1 LWSVNS
7 AIQRASVG
15 SVHPLGPV
23 PKHRVENLPKDEQMK
38 PRLKYPR
45 KRNHQS
51 KTESTYNEAPPE
63 IRGLAMS
70 LPIDVSLG
78 ASYTDW
84 GPEFSAVVRLPET
97 NPYVRKVARPL
108 SLVAHSVLPVV
119 NQRPGLDSREVA
131 RLCSDPGALRAF
143 LVEKQKQIEAFKPK
157 RKAAFQ
163 EISGA
168 LSGGL

>member
-1 LWSVNS
+1 
-7 AIQRASVG
+7 
-15 SVHPLGPV
+15 
-23 PKHRVENLPKDEQMK
+23 MK

-45 KRNHQS
+45 KRNHYS

-97 NPYVRKVARPL
+97 KPTYIRKVAKPL
-108 SLVAHSVLPVV
+108 SVAAHSVAPVV
-119 NQRPGLDSREVA
+119 SKRPCLDPRELD
-131 RLCSDPGALRAF
+131 RLCSDPTALRKF
-143 LVEKQKQIEAFKPK
+143 LAEKQRQIEAFEPW
-157 RKAAFQ
+157 RKQRPFAAL
-163 EISGA
+163 SGA
-168 LSGGL
+168 LSGGGL